1 VAAAWSASGVLPA
14 IDSCGE
20 DQDNSC
26 MPAARPASRTAPVI
40 PHVALYG
47 DEALPADVDLVHFER
62 IPVRSSRHGW
72 EIEPHVHD
80 AMLQVLLIESGSGGE
95 AFIDGRRWPLVPPCL
110 VLVPALAVHGFHYA
124 PDTDGPVITAAQRPL
139 ENLLDALAPQLRR
152 AALQPLVLTI
162 DRASRHAEALTPLF
176 DAIARE
182 TRVTGQATGALG
194 MSLLAA
200 LVLQIARVR
209 GAAPGGARAAG
220 GTGGEAR
227 DLRSRKAQHVE
238 RFRGLL
244 DAHFRERW
252 AVDRYA
258 RQLGV
263 SAGQLGRLCR
273 EQLGVS
279 PLDAINARVLHEAQR
294 GLVYSTLS
302 IKQVAAELGFD
313 DEAYFGRFFK
323 KHLGLTP
330 TAFRTRGRRRLAGAA
345 RRA

>member
-1 VAAAWSASGVLPA
+1 MPTSRAS
-14 IDSCGE
+14 
-20 DQDNSC
+20 
-26 MPAARPASRTAPVI
+26 ARPPPVI

-47 DEALPADVDLVHFER
+47 NEALPADVDLVHFER
-62 IPVRSSRHGW
+62 IPVRSSRHDW

-95 AFIDGRRWPLVPPCL
+95 ALIDGRRWPLVPPCV
-110 VLVPALAVHGFHYA
+110 VLVPALSVHGFHYA

-152 AALQPLVLTI
+152 AALQPLVLPV
-162 DRASRHAEALTPLF
+162 DPASRHAEALTPLF

-200 LVLQIARVR
+200 LVLQIARLR
-209 GAAPGGARAAG
+209 DTAPGRARSAPEG
-220 GTGGEAR
+220 R

-258 RQLGV
+258 RALGV

-273 EQLGVS
+273 EQLGGS

-302 IKQVAAELGFD
+302 IKQVAADLGFD

-330 TAFRTRGRRRLAGAA
+330 TAFRARGRRRLAGTV

>member
-1 VAAAWSASGVLPA
+1 
-14 IDSCGE
+14 
-20 DQDNSC
+20 
-26 MPAARPASRTAPVI
+26 MPAPRPATRTTPVI
-40 PHVALYG
+40 PRVALYG

-62 IPVRSSRHGW
+62 IPVRSSRHNW

-80 AMLQVLLIESGSGGE
+80 AMLQVLFIESGSGGE
-95 AFIDGRRWPLVPPCL
+95 AFIDGRRWALVPPCL
-110 VLVPALAVHGFHYA
+110 VLVPAHSVHGFHYA

-152 AALQPLVLTI
+152 AALQPLVLTV

-200 LVLQIARVR
+200 LVLQIARLR
-209 GAAPGGARAAG
+209 GAAPGGARGAS
-220 GTGGEAR
+220 EAR

-258 RQLGV
+258 QQLGV

-330 TAFRTRGRRRLAGAA
+330 TAFRARGRRRLAGAA
-345 RRA
+345 ARP

>member
-1 VAAAWSASGVLPA
+1 
-14 IDSCGE
+14 
-20 DQDNSC
+20 
-26 MPAARPASRTAPVI
+26 MPSSPSTSRHAPVI

-95 AFIDGRRWPLVPPCL
+95 AFIDGRHWPLVPPCL
-110 VLVPALAVHGFHYA
+110 VLVPAQSVHGFHYA

-152 AALQPLVLTI
+152 AALQPLVLPV
-162 DRASRHAEALTPLF
+162 DPASRHTEALIPLF

-182 TRVTGQATGALG
+182 TRVTGRATGALG

-200 LVLQIARVR
+200 LVLQIARLR
-209 GAAPGGARAAG
+209 EAAPERAR
-220 GTGGEAR
+220 ESR
-227 DLRSRKAQHVE
+227 DPRSRKAQHVE

-258 RQLGV
+258 RALGV

-273 EQLGVS
+273 DQLGMS

-302 IKQVAAELGFD
+302 IKQVAADLGFD
-313 DEAYFGRFFK
+313 DDAYFGRFFK

-330 TAFRTRGRRRLAGAA
+330 TAFRDRGRRRLAGTA

>member
-1 VAAAWSASGVLPA
+1 
-14 IDSCGE
+14 
-20 DQDNSC
+20 
-26 MPAARPASRTAPVI
+26 
-40 PHVALYG
+40 
-47 DEALPADVDLVHFER
+47 
-62 IPVRSSRHGW
+62 
-72 EIEPHVHD
+72 
-80 AMLQVLLIESGSGGE
+80 
-95 AFIDGRRWPLVPPCL
+95 

-152 AALQPLVLTI
+152 AALQPLVLPV
-162 DRASRHAEALTPLF
+162 DRSSRHAEALMPLF

-182 TRVTGQATGALG
+182 TRVTGRATGALG

-200 LVLQIARVR
+200 LVLQIARLRDAAPERGR
-209 GAAPGGARAAG
+209 GASEG
-220 GTGGEAR
+220 R
-227 DLRSRKAQHVE
+227 DPRSRKAQHVE
-238 RFRGLL
+238 RFRSLL

-302 IKQVAAELGFD
+302 IKQVAADLGFD

-330 TAFRTRGRRRLAGAA
+330 TAFRARGRRRLAGTA

>member
-1 VAAAWSASGVLPA
+1 MHSRRS
-14 IDSCGE
+14 
-20 DQDNSC
+20 
-26 MPAARPASRTAPVI
+26 AARSLPVI

-47 DEALPADVDLVHFER
+47 NEALPADVDLVHFER
-62 IPVRSSRHGW
+62 IPVRSSRHHW

-80 AMLQVLLIESGSGGE
+80 AMLQVLLIESGGGGE
-95 AFIDGRRWPLVPPCL
+95 AVIDGRRWPLVPPCL

-139 ENLLDALAPQLRR
+139 ENLLDALVPQLRR
-152 AALQPLVLTI
+152 AALQPLVLAI
-162 DRASRHAEALTPLF
+162 DPASRHAEALTPLF

-182 TRVTGQATGALG
+182 TRTTGRATGALG

-200 LVLQIARVR
+200 LVLQIARLR
-209 GAAPGGARAAG
+209 DAAPEHAR
-220 GTGGEAR
+220 EAR
-227 DLRSRKAQHVE
+227 DPRSRKAQHVE

-258 RQLGV
+258 SQLGV

-302 IKQVAAELGFD
+302 IKQVAADLGFD

-330 TAFRTRGRRRLAGAA
+330 TAFRARGRRRLAGTA

>member
-1 VAAAWSASGVLPA
+1 
-14 IDSCGE
+14 
-20 DQDNSC
+20 
-26 MPAARPASRTAPVI
+26 MPTTRNALRPSPVI

-62 IPVRSSRHGW
+62 IPVRSSRHDW

-80 AMLQVLLIESGSGGE
+80 AMLQVLLIESGAGGE
-95 AFIDGRRWPLVPPCL
+95 AFIDGRHWPLVPPCL

-152 AALQPLVLTI
+152 AALQPLVLPV
-162 DRASRHAEALTPLF
+162 DRSSRHAEALMPLF

-182 TRVTGQATGALG
+182 TRVTGRATGALG

-200 LVLQIARVR
+200 LVLQIARLRDAAPERGR
-209 GAAPGGARAAG
+209 GASEG
-220 GTGGEAR
+220 R
-227 DLRSRKAQHVE
+227 DPRSRKAQHVE
-238 RFRGLL
+238 RFRSLL

-302 IKQVAAELGFD
+302 IKQVAADLGFD

-323 KHLGLTP
+323 KHTGNRP
-330 TAFRTRGRRRLAGAA
+330 SDFRALA
-345 RRA
+345 RRQLAVT